1 MIKVLSYGG
10 GLDSFAMLLDAIE
23 RGEKPDACVFI
34 DVGDGT
40 ATREGE
46 DPAEWPGTYRH
57 MREIVIPLC
66 EREGIAFE
74 WLDSERYPVRDARS
88 LYAWLEAR
96 KQIPVGGPNRICT
109 TIAKVERFERWLTA
123 TYGEEHVEVWIGFE
137 AGEEARADKDPNAG
151 KGKNVQR
158 QNRFPLIERGLCRCQ
173 CAALVKRLGYPV
185 PRKSACTFC
194 PYGTRTD
201 WKTYACELPESFA
214 KIVALEEVKP
224 RTKKN
229 NVNLSIMGF
238 SSKKLP
244 DGTKSYKDT
253 PLPLYVEGKGR
264 ASKPVMCKVCGSVR
278 ATKATGCDYLEG
290 NAA

>member
-88 LYAWLEAR
+88 LLRVAR
-96 KQIPVGGPNRICT
+96 SPQADSGGR
-109 TIAKVERFERWLTA
+109 
-123 TYGEEHVEVWIGFE
+123 
-137 AGEEARADKDPNAG
+137 
-151 KGKNVQR
+151 
-158 QNRFPLIERGLCRCQ
+158 
-173 CAALVKRLGYPV
+173 
-185 PRKSACTFC
+185 S
-194 PYGTRTD
+194 
-201 WKTYACELPESFA
+201 ESH
-214 KIVALEEVKP
+214 LHDDRE
-224 RTKKN
+224 
-229 NVNLSIMGF
+229 
-238 SSKKLP
+238 
-244 DGTKSYKDT
+244 
-253 PLPLYVEGKGR
+253 GR
-264 ASKPVMCKVCGSVR
+264 AVR
-278 ATKATGCDYLEG
+278 ALAHGDIRRRACRGVDRLRG
-290 NAA
+290 G